1 MMNRLLLISVV
12 FLAAT
17 SAILFYSN
25 KQLKTELNA
34 ANGQITELNNTIK
47 GYENE
52 ISKFNAAQER
62 ANQTIEKV
70 RTVVRTVKSDCDCYN
85 TALPDDVRRLLNDS
99 K

>member
-1 MMNRLLLISVV
+1 MNRILLISIAL
-12 FLAAT
+12 LAVT

-25 KQLKTELNA
+25 KHLKTELNA

-62 ANQTIEKV
+62 ASQTIEKV
-70 RTVVRTVKSDCDCYN
+70 RTVVRPVKSECDCYN
-85 TALPDDVRRLLNDS
+85 TALPDDVRRLLNGG

>member
-1 MMNRLLLISVV
+1 MNRLLLISIA
-12 FLAAT
+12 FLAVT
-17 SAILFYSN
+17 SAILFFSN
-25 KQLKTELNA
+25 KHLKTELNA
-34 ANGQITELNNTIK
+34 ANGQIAELNNTIK

-62 ANQTIEKV
+62 AGQTIEKV

-85 TALPDDVRRLLNDS
+85 TALPDDVRRLLNGS